1 MDWTG
6 PKGFLF
12 PPKILVRLSTFT
24 VIFGRGTIVLGDIDV
39 QKTVIWIGWSLSSRI
54 PKNSDFDLEIDGKDC
69 VKGKKSSEAPPVVLV
84 HDKKSETL
92 YEKVF
97 FISTGTPHW
106 IPESVVQ
113 V

>member
-1 MDWTG
+1 MT
-6 PKGFLF
+6 
-12 PPKILVRLSTFT
+12 
-24 VIFGRGTIVLGDIDV
+24 IFLGDIDV
-39 QKTVIWIGWSLSSRI
+39 QKTVIWIGWSLSSRV

-92 YEKVF
+92 YKKVF

-106 IPESVVQ
+106 IPESVVK